1 MNVLLSIDLRCSN
14 RSSCELVKVDVQL
27 PLHVGLAHLS
37 LPDRYLLQSLFGARA
52 TDGAQGLLMLL
63 QSCLRLHER
72 YYLAARPFLH
82 AEGAALLLE
91 VCDAASQ
98 SCRRFL
104 PAQVE

>member
-1 MNVLLSIDLRCSN
+1 MNVLLTIDLRCSN

-27 PLHVGLAHLS
+27 PVRVGLAHLS
-37 LPDRYLLQSLFGARA
+37 LPGQHLLQSLVGARA
-52 TDGAQGLLMLL
+52 TDGAQELLVLL

-72 YYLAARPFLH
+72 SHLAARPFLH

-98 SCRRFL
+98 LCRRFL